1 MFYWK
6 CVDIAKNGSKMQWNL
21 RGPGFP
27 AVLWG
32 PITVPLSLSLH
43 GGLSGT
49 VRAILKTIQ
58 FSRFVNKRLPF
69 QNAAEFIVHVCSI
82 LLRTKLP
89 THLLHELWTIFVFM
103 TSYDHLLSSHAPISG
118 RFFVWIVHVLTSF
131 FSKQG
136 RVRCHI
142 FVSKTIWCDRC
153 VGNFVFYPYP
163 QIWTMNSAAFWNGG
177 RLFQEGEIRSC
188 LCIAGSVADSAC
200 MNAGSLQL
208 PELVAN

>member
-1 MFYWK
+1 MKPSWTGVSSSPVRPNN
-6 CVDIAKNGSKMQWNL
+6 CA
-21 RGPGFP
+21 
-27 AVLWG
+27 
-32 PITVPLSLSLH
+32 TVRLSLH

-89 THLLHELWTIFVFM
+89 THLPHELWTIFVLM
-103 TSYDHLLSSHAPISG
+103 TSYDHLFSSHAPISG

-208 PELVAN
+208 PELGVWVGVVL